1 MIEKIQHATASSSE
15 GARGLVKGVL
25 ACAFQN
31 MAFMLPTGLL
41 YLLVKDLLAGS
52 TSGRTAFYLLG
63 CLGCFAL
70 ILLTTWFQYNGTYF
84 TTYKE
89 SGTRRLT
96 LAERLRKLPLS
107 FFGKRDLA
115 DLTSTIMADCE
126 VLEKTCSHFIPGLF
140 GSLISTVIIALSLF
154 AFDWR
159 MALAALWV
167 TPVSAAIVVGSY
179 RVQDK
184 VQAKTMAA
192 KMACADG
199 IQEYIETLRDLKAS
213 NAEQR
218 YLSGLSGKIRAVE
231 KQSIAAE
238 LETALFVSSASMVLK
253 LGIASVALTGSVLLV
268 QGSIDV
274 LTLFLFLMAASRMYD
289 PMQGALQN
297 LAAVIAMRTNVGRMN
312 EILDAPLQTGSEQ
325 LTNQGCDIVFDHV
338 GFAYNSGETV
348 LRDVSFTA
356 KQGEVT
362 ALVGPSGGGKTT
374 VSRLAARFWD
384 YQKGSITVGGM
395 EVSRIDPEKLM
406 SLYSIVFQD
415 VTLFDNTILE
425 NIRLG
430 RKGATDE
437 EVLAAAKLALREGRP
452 VDLAIREHAVNANNR
467 RYSKVNEIAKYL
479 VPLIPAGGTVMTQ
492 CFGETIVGMMLKEA
506 KLAGKDF
513 RLFCPETR
521 PYFQGAR
528 LTATVCHDMGF
539 DVTVITDN
547 MPAFVME
554 REHVDLFT
562 CAADAICL
570 DGYVVNKVGTFQ
582 NAIVAKYMGIPYF
595 VTGAPDQGHETVDS
609 IHIEMRDPNFTL
621 QAMGVRTAM
630 EGVKGY
636 YPAFDITPP
645 HLVSGVVTDLGI
657 YSPYDLHRYFTD
669 GSIGKD
675 NLVI

>member
-1 MIEKIQHATASSSE
+1 MIEKIQHATASSPE
-15 GARGLVKGVL
+15 GAKGLVKGVL

-31 MAFMLPTGLL
+31 MAFMLPTCLL
-41 YLLVKDLLAGS
+41 YFWVKDLLNGT
-52 TSGRTAFYLLG
+52 TSGKAVFYLLG
-63 CLGCFAL
+63 CIVCFGL

-89 SGTRRLT
+89 SGIRRLA

-115 DLTSTIMADCE
+115 DLTSTIMSDCE

-167 TPVSAAIVVGSY
+167 IPVSIAIVLGSY
-179 RVQDK
+179 RVQDRI
-184 VQAKTMAA
+184 QARTMAV
-192 KMACADG
+192 KMDCADG

-213 NAEQR
+213 NAEQG
-218 YLSGLSGKIRAVE
+218 YLSGLSKKIRAVE
-231 KQSIAAE
+231 KQSVAAE

-253 LGIASVALTGSVLLV
+253 LGISSVALTGSVLLV
-268 QGSIDV
+268 NGSIDV

-312 EILDAPLQTGSEQ
+312 EILEYPVQTGSETM
-325 LTNQGCDIVFDHV
+325 TNQGCDIVFDHV

-348 LRDVSFTA
+348 LKDASFTA

-384 YQKGSITVGGM
+384 NQKGCITVGGM
-395 EVSRIDPEKLM
+395 DISKIDPEKLM

-437 EVLAAAKLALREGRP
+437 EVLAAAKLANCDEFVEKLPDKWNTNIGENGGTLSGGERQRISIARAFLKDAPIILLDEATASLDVENETAIQEALSRLIKNKTVLIIAHRMRTVAGADQVVVLSGGIVAEQGRP
-452 VDLAIREHAVNANNR
+452 DELYARKGLYTHMVDLQSASQNW
-467 RYSKVNEIAKYL
+467 
-479 VPLIPAGGTVMTQ
+479 
-492 CFGETIVGMMLKEA
+492 TI
-506 KLAGKDF
+506 
-513 RLFCPETR
+513 
-521 PYFQGAR
+521 
-528 LTATVCHDMGF
+528 
-539 DVTVITDN
+539 
-547 MPAFVME
+547 
-554 REHVDLFT
+554 
-562 CAADAICL
+562 
-570 DGYVVNKVGTFQ
+570 
-582 NAIVAKYMGIPYF
+582 
-595 VTGAPDQGHETVDS
+595 
-609 IHIEMRDPNFTL
+609 
-621 QAMGVRTAM
+621 
-630 EGVKGY
+630 
-636 YPAFDITPP
+636 
-645 HLVSGVVTDLGI
+645 
-657 YSPYDLHRYFTD
+657 
-669 GSIGKD
+669 
-675 NLVI
+675 